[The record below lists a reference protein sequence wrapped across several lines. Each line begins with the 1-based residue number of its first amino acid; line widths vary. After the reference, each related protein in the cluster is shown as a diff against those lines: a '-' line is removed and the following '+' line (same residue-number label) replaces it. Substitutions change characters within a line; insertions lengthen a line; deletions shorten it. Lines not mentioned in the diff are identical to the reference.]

1 MESLSQSLSTFP
13 PLLNHSRTLISKPR
27 FTSTR
32 KFTSHCLNS
41 LQTHAT
47 KPPNLPPFLR
57 FRHISLN
64 PHLFSLCTA
73 LSFPLSCFAS
83 ETAVPTEE
91 ASAKINLEAILVSI
105 DEFFNRYP
113 FFVAGVTFIWLVVIP
128 LTEEYLQKYKFISAI
143 NAFKKLRDEP
153 SCELLDIRDKRSLAY
168 LGSPNLKIL
177 KKSALQV
184 HFVEGNEETFV
195 KEVLESFREPENT
208 TVCIVDNFDG
218 NSLKVAELLV
228 KNGFKEAYAIRGG
241 LRGNKGWQEI
251 QESLLPL
258 SVRVYPK
265 KKAKVSEQQGNGGQ
279 PDEDMDS
286 SVKRSEE
293 ITNGSV
299 SKPVQPTSQT
309 RSAARPLS
317 PYPNY
322 PDLKPPSSPTPSKPS
337 S

>member
-64 PHLFSLCTA
+64 PHFFSLCTG

-184 HFVEGNEETFV
+184 HFVEGNEDAFV
-195 KEVLESFREPENT
+195 KEVLENFRDPENT
-208 TVCIVDNFDG
+208 TVCIVD
-218 NSLKVAELLV
+218 K
-228 KNGFKEAYAIRGG
+228 
-241 LRGNKGWQEI
+241 
-251 QESLLPL
+251 
-258 SVRVYPK
+258 
-265 KKAKVSEQQGNGGQ
+265 
-279 PDEDMDS
+279 
-286 SVKRSEE
+286 
-293 ITNGSV
+293 
-299 SKPVQPTSQT
+299 
-309 RSAARPLS
+309 
-317 PYPNY
+317 
-322 PDLKPPSSPTPSKPS
+322 
-337 S
+337 

>member
-105 DEFFNRYP
+105 DEFFNRYH

-184 HFVEGNEETFV
+184 HFVEGNEDAFV
-195 KEVLESFREPENT
+195 KE
-208 TVCIVDNFDG
+208 
-218 NSLKVAELLV
+218 
-228 KNGFKEAYAIRGG
+228 
-241 LRGNKGWQEI
+241 EI

-309 RSAARPLS
+309 RIPRFEATVVSNSIKAFKLILQPLLLLMLHCS
-317 PYPNY
+317 SISSEIFGVFLQ
-322 PDLKPPSSPTPSKPS
+322 PDIDILLMNMALEGYR
-337 S
+337 